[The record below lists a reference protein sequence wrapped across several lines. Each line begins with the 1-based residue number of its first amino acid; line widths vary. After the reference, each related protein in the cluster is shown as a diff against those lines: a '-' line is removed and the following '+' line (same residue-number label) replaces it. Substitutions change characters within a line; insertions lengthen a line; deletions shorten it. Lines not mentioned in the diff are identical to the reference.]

1 MPIDKPLSPQGY
13 NIGVDPIN
21 TNPFFDGVPGG
32 GGGEGVTAYNQL
44 TGRPFINGKVLEGNK
59 DLNLVTPEELQ
70 AAKTELTSSVTK
82 EEEAR
87 IAEDAAIRQEIET
100 ISLTPGPPGSDGAPG
115 APGNAATIRVG
126 ATETVEPGTPASVTN
141 SGTENAAVL
150 TFKIPRGNTGAP
162 GPAGADGVPG
172 KDFTYEDFTPE
183 QLEALRGPQ
192 GNPGVPGSDGAPGV
206 AGRIESVSAETVPYT
221 EKASVQNTGTEE
233 NAILHFKI
241 PQGIPGTSGGAGGAT
256 VTVNVGTTTTG
267 EPGTNAEVTNRGT
280 EENVVLDF
288 KIPRGNT
295 GAPGA
300 DGTPGK
306 DFTYE
311 DFTSEQLEAL
321 RGPQGIQGVPGSDG
335 APGVDG
341 KAATIRVGTV
351 TTLPAGSD
359 ATVTNSGTE
368 NTAILNFGIPQ
379 GIQGEPGSGGGGGGV
394 ITASRKTQSMNFS
407 NATPSEISGGWR
419 ITIDASAEVNDVL
432 DNRLVLAVT
441 GNYIAG
447 SYVNFNVIWSGGTD
461 GSQLVFDSQKNV
473 YVLVRIYRSGFSGS
487 RIFNVEVTGVTG
499 TITAPS
505 SAVSGTFYVQWLS
518 IDSNARM
525 HSAMA
530 ATKNEKII
538 LRDGE

>member
-172 KDFTYEDFTPE
+172 KDFTYEDFT
-183 QLEALRGPQ
+183 
-192 GNPGVPGSDGAPGV
+192 
-206 AGRIESVSAETVPYT
+206 
-221 EKASVQNTGTEE
+221 
-233 NAILHFKI
+233 
-241 PQGIPGTSGGAGGAT
+241 
-256 VTVNVGTTTTG
+256 
-267 EPGTNAEVTNRGT
+267 
-280 EENVVLDF
+280 
-288 KIPRGNT
+288 
-295 GAPGA
+295 
-300 DGTPGK
+300 
-306 DFTYE
+306 
-311 DFTSEQLEAL
+311 SEQLEAL
-321 RGPQGIQGVPGSDG
+321 RGPRGIQGVPGSDG

-341 KAATIRVGTV
+341 KAATIQVGTV

-499 TITAPS
+499 TITTPS